1 MITSS
6 LNTAAPVRSLGI
18 AWASFPIRMG
28 GSVQA
33 IARNA
38 AALPAE
44 EFIPLCHSFGAQGCQ
59 MGFSQLVSSEA
70 AYLRRIRR
78 LLEEKKMFLELGL
91 EARLLSDED
100 AYARM
105 AAAAREL
112 GVSRLRVACLSGRRY
127 ENFHELSKWQEF
139 ANRWRQTL
147 RRAVPMIEK
156 HRLLVGIENHKDWLA
171 DELVELLRH
180 ADSQYLGVCVDFGN
194 NLALLEDSV
203 EVVTKL
209 APYVVTTHL
218 KDMALRPDADGF
230 QLSEV
235 PLGEGMLPLGRLVD
249 TLRQARRDVHF
260 CLEMITRDPLK
271 VPYLTDHY
279 WVTYTQRDEARIE
292 KFRAGALS
300 RASAKPL
307 PVTSGLS
314 REQMLEA
321 EKSNVRR
328 SMDYARRVLKL

>member
-18 AWASFPIRMG
+18 AWTSFPIRMG

-59 MGFSQLVSSEA
+59 MGFSQLVSDEA

-78 LLEEKKMFLELGL
+78 LLEERNMFLELGID
-91 EARLLSDED
+91 ARLLSDEA

-127 ENFHELSKWQEF
+127 ENFHALSQWQEF
-139 ANRWRQTL
+139 ANNWQQTL
-147 RRAVPMIEK
+147 RRAAPLIEK

-171 DELVELLRH
+171 DELIELLRH

-203 EVVTKL
+203 EVATKL
-209 APYVVTTHL
+209 APFVVTTHL

-235 PLGEGMLPLGRLVD
+235 PLGDGMLPLGKLAD
-249 TLRQARRDVHF
+249 TLRRARRDVHF

-279 WVTYTQRDEARIE
+279 WATYTQRDTQRIE
-292 KFRAGALS
+292 KFRAAVLS

-314 REQMLEA
+314 REQLLEA
-321 EKSNVRR
+321 ENNNLRR